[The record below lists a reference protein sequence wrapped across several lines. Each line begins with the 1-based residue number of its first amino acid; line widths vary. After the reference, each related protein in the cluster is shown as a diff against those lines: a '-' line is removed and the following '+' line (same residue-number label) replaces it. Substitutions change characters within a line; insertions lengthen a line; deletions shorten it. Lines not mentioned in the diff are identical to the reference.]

1 MTAKIAESPLTKR
14 VQKSSTISW
23 TTPLT
28 NGEKS
33 KAIEGARTSRAWTRH
48 TEATIFGTRG
58 RSFSE
63 ASPADTYCPDV
74 MDSVMLARCRG
85 SSL

>member
-1 MTAKIAESPLTKR
+1 VTARIAESPLIRK
-14 VQKSSTISW
+14 VQKSSTIMW
-23 TTPLT
+23 TAPFVE
-28 NGEKS
+28 GEEA

-63 ASPADTYCPDV
+63 ASPADTHCL
-74 MDSVMLARCRG
+74 DSGMLARRG
-85 SSL
+85 GSPL